1 MKTIRLFALAIPAL
15 AVLATAPA
23 QAADINCK
31 DNVAQVQKEWDKMYP
46 MGMDKGTSSNYKQVT
61 DDFRRAKELCAEGK
75 STEATQ
81 YLEVVRGHLHMP
93 QLLGAN
99 NTGRVPAN
107 TLHSGD
113 APTEHHDAKTTPAM
127 GSTPGQAA
135 PQTMHSDG
143 PSTHHDPQ
151 LNAK

>member
-15 AVLATAPA
+15 AVLATAPV
-23 QAADINCK
+23 QAADITCK

-46 MGMDKGTSSNYKQVT
+46 MGMDRGSSSNYKQVT
-61 DDFRRAKELCAEGK
+61 ESFRRAKELCGQGK

-99 NTGRVPAN
+99 NSGRVPAE
-107 TLHSGD
+107 TLHSDG
-113 APTEHHDAKTTPAM
+113 PSEHHDAKTTPAM
-127 GSTPGQAA
+127 GGTPGPAA
-135 PQTMHSDG
+135 PETMHSDG

-151 LNAK
+151 LKAE

>member
-15 AVLATAPA
+15 AVLAAA
-23 QAADINCK
+23 SVQAAEPNCK

-46 MGMDKGTSSNYKQVT
+46 MGMDLPSNNYKQVT
-61 DDFRRAKELCAEGK
+61 DDFRRAKELCAQGK

-93 QLLGAN
+93 LILGESN
-99 NTGRVPAN
+99 SGRVPAN

-127 GSTPGQAA
+127 GSTPGAAA

-151 LNAK
+151 LKK